1 MDLTTILRFI
11 HIFSAIFWV
20 GTTLFMLFFLEPVIQ
35 RAGQAGGQ
43 VMQML
48 ASGTR
53 FPQVIALSGLVTV
66 LAGLAL
72 YGLKHGFEPATM
84 FGPKLP
90 LILGAL
96 AGILAFFTGSY
107 FQGRTVKQLVALGA
121 EIAAQNGPPTPEQ
134 MAQMQAHQE
143 RIALGTRITAVLMT
157 LAIIGMVI

>member
-1 MDLTTILRFI
+1 MDFTTLLRFI

-35 RAGQAGGQ
+35 RAEQAGGK

-48 ASGTR
+48 AAETR

-66 LAGLAL
+66 LAGLGL
-72 YGLKHGFEPATM
+72 YGMKYGFDPATM

-96 AGILAFFTGSY
+96 AGILAFFIGSY
-107 FQGRTVKQLVALGA
+107 FQGRSVKALVALGA
-121 EIAAQNGPPTPEQ
+121 EIATQNGPPAPEQ
-134 MAQMQAHQE
+134 MAQMRAHQE

-157 LAIIGMVI
+157 LAVIGMVA